1 MLDVLGISPEDERIY
16 RSLLRQPGIS
26 VAELGRA
33 VGRRPESVQLALDR
47 LEGSGLVTRVG
58 GSGGV
63 VPTRPDVAVDVLVAR
78 KQQELARV
86 QAEARTLLAEV
97 PSERASDPAEH
108 LEIVRGREAVAHR
121 FSLLEQTTQEELL
134 VLDRPPY
141 AQDAAVPN
149 ASELEMLE
157 RGVRCRGIYAPEAI
171 EHPGSLEVLRQTV
184 DAGEEARV
192 HSALPLKLAI
202 SDRSAALL
210 PLSGEQS
217 TDSALVI
224 HASTLLDALIAL
236 FELLWKSAVPLP
248 GESEGGYDVDLHALM
263 PAGLKDESIAR
274 QLAIS
279 PRTLSRRAY
288 QLMADLD
295 ARTRFQCGILAT
307 RLGLLEDA
315 GQWPRS
321 R

>member
-16 RSLLRQPGIS
+16 RSLLRQPGMS
-26 VAELGRA
+26 ADELGRA
-33 VGRRPESVQLALDR
+33 VGRGTESVQLALDR
-47 LEGSGLVTRVG
+47 LEDAGLVTRLG

-78 KQQELARV
+78 KQQELAWV

-97 PSERASDPAEH
+97 PTERSSDPAEH

-121 FSLLEQTTQEELL
+121 FALLEQTTQDELL
-134 VLDRPPY
+134 VLDKPPY
-141 AQDAAVPN
+141 AQDAAEPN
-149 ASELEMLE
+149 VGELEMLA

-171 EHPGSLEVLRQTV
+171 EHPGSLDVLRQSV
-184 DAGEEARV
+184 AAGEEARV
-192 HSALPLKLAI
+192 HTALPLKLAI

-210 PLSGEQS
+210 PLTGEQS

-236 FELLWKSAVPLP
+236 FEMLWKSAIPLP
-248 GESEGGYDVDLHALM
+248 GGSVPRHDVELLGLM
-263 PAGLKDESIAR
+263 AAGLKDESIAR

-279 PRTLSRRAY
+279 PRTLSRRAN
-288 QLMADLD
+288 QLMTDLD
-295 ARTRFQCGILAT
+295 V
-307 RLGLLEDA
+307 LEDA
-315 GQWPRS
+315 AQWPRI